1 MDVLYMRVVET
12 LEAWGHPNVIG
23 ENRKTFEVTTE
34 KTLTRRGDCII
45 AVNASKGA
53 ADLSEDF
60 KKLAR
65 RDDAKITVIVRA
77 GDVEETAVGWG
88 SPKLTYAHKE
98 AFVARKSR
106 FTCSRTLMIRSD
118 KASTDFSRCLIRRL
132 QDTRLKVTITI
143 IAET

>member
-1 MDVLYMRVVET
+1 MDVFYMRVVEI

-88 SPKLTYAHKE
+88 SLKLTYAHEE

-106 FTCSRTLMIRSD
+106 FTCSRTLMVRSD
-118 KASTDFSRCLIRRL
+118 KASTDFSRRLIRRL
-132 QDTRLKVTITI
+132 QDPRLKVTITI

>member
-1 MDVLYMRVVET
+1 MRVVEA
-12 LEAWGHPNVIG
+12 LEAWGHPNVTG

-45 AVNASKGA
+45 AVNASKGV

-65 RDDAKITVIVRA
+65 RDDTKITVIVRA
-77 GDVEETAVGWG
+77 GDVEERAVGWG
-88 SPKLTYAHKE
+88 SPTLSYAHKKS
-98 AFVARKSR
+98 FVARKSH

-118 KASTDFSRCLIRRL
+118 KASTDFSRDLIRRL
-132 QDTRLKVTITI
+132 QDHRLKATITL
-143 IAET
+143 IAEA

>member
-1 MDVLYMRVVET
+1 MRVVET
-12 LEAWGHPNVIG
+12 LEAWGHPSVIG

-45 AVNASKGA
+45 AVNASKGP

-88 SPKLTYAHKE
+88 STKLTYAHEK

-106 FTCSRTLMIRSD
+106 FTCNRTLMIRSD
-118 KASTDFSRCLIRRL
+118 KASTGFSRRLIRRL
-132 QDTRLKVTITI
+132 QNPRLKATITL

>member
-1 MDVLYMRVVET
+1 MRVIEA
-12 LEAWGHPNVIG
+12 LEAWGHPNVTG
-23 ENRKTFEVTTE
+23 ENPKTFEVTTE

-65 RDDAKITVIVRA
+65 RDDTKITVIVRA
-77 GDVEETAVGWG
+77 GDVEERAVGWG
-88 SPKLTYAHKE
+88 SPKLSYAHKKS
-98 AFVARKSR
+98 FVARKSR

-118 KASTDFSRCLIRRL
+118 KASTDFSRDLIRRL
-132 QDTRLKVTITI
+132 QDHRLKASIAL
-143 IAET
+143 IAEA

>member
-1 MDVLYMRVVET
+1 MRIVEG

-53 ADLSEDF
+53 ADLSDDF

-65 RDDAKITVIVRA
+65 REDTKITVIVRI

-88 SPKLTYAHKE
+88 SPKLTYAHEE
-98 AFVARKSR
+98 AFVARKSH

-118 KASTDFSRCLIRRL
+118 KASTDFSRRIIRRL
-132 QDTRLKVTITI
+132 QDPQLKATITL

>member
-1 MDVLYMRVVET
+1 MRVVET

-45 AVNASKGA
+45 AVNASKA
-53 ADLSEDF
+53 PADLSEDF

-88 SPKLTYAHKE
+88 SPKLTYAHEE

-106 FTCSRTLMIRSD
+106 FTCSRTLMILSD
-118 KASTDFSRCLIRRL
+118 KASTDFSRRLIRRL
-132 QDTRLKVTITI
+132 QNPQLKVTITI

>member
-1 MDVLYMRVVET
+1 MRVVEA

-23 ENRKTFEVTTE
+23 ENRKTFEVTKE

-65 RDDAKITVIVRA
+65 RDDAKITVIVRV

-88 SPKLTYAHKE
+88 SPKLTYSHKE
-98 AFVARKSR
+98 ALVARKSR

-118 KASTDFSRCLIRRL
+118 KASTDFSRHLIRRL
-132 QDTRLKVTITI
+132 QDPRLKATITL